1 MFDANWYIKLT
12 LLQFQGWLEK
22 NQEKFGAKH
31 VKFGYVVYT
40 ERETAMR
47 LLIAGY
53 VPVGTVKIRVKEM
66 DGKPALF
73 MST

>member
-1 MFDANWYIKLT
+1 
-12 LLQFQGWLEK
+12 LEK